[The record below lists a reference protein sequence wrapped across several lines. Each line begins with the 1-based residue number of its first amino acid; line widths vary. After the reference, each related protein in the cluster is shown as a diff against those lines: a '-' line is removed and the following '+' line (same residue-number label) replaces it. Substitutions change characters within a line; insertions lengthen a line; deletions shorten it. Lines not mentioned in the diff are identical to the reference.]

1 MGSGGIFCQSRS
13 VGKSRPVFCIA
24 RFADSP
30 SSADF
35 ARDSFQRTASN
46 RRPRRTAPPAC
57 SGEARPEES
66 EGCYEA
72 FICVGRA
79 ERLLGRAWILTLRR
93 NLMPFQDEPLQ
104 RTQVASKRAG

>member
-30 SSADF
+30 SSPNL

-46 RRPRRTAPPAC
+46 RRPWCTAPPAS
-57 SGEARPEES
+57 SGEARPEEC
-66 EGCYEA
+66 EGCYKA
-72 FICVGRA
+72 FVCGGRA
-79 ERLLGRAWILTLRR
+79 ERLLGRTWILTLRR
-93 NLMPFQDEPLQ
+93 DLMPFQDEP
-104 RTQVASKRAG
+104 